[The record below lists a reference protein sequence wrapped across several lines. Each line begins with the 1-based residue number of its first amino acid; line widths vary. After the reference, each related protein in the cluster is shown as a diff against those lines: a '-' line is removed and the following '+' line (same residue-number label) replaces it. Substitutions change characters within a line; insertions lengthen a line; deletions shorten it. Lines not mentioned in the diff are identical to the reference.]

1 MALSTG
7 PNVLHKNR
15 VLQPTLVRSYEI
27 VSTFLLQTSC
37 CQVKMDYLGTDSTAP
52 LDPRST
58 PQPPVGPIHRLPQ
71 LPPLFP
77 APLQEP
83 ADHFNDWQ
91 TIGEQRDFYD
101 ERDCL
106 NPSNNLTSEKLRTRG
121 GDDVVIFDYSLD
133 PDYRTGESGNH
144 AVWGSSPSSQHF
156 GADDDIFFRVPK
168 NELLE
173 SKQFNKIISPT
184 KESRL
189 MQSRGPRLGI
199 M

>member
-1 MALSTG
+1 MSYQG
-7 PNVLHKNR
+7 KN
-15 VLQPTLVRSYEI
+15 SA
-27 VSTFLLQTSC
+27 
-37 CQVKMDYLGTDSTAP
+37 AP
-52 LDPRST
+52 LNPRST
-58 PQPPVGPIHRLPQ
+58 PQPPVGPIHELSQ
-71 LPPLFP
+71 LPPFFS

-106 NPSNNLTSEKLRTRG
+106 DPGHNLTSEKLRTRG
-121 GDDVVIFDYSLD
+121 RDDVVIFDYYLD
-133 PDYRTGESGNH
+133 PDYPTGESGNP
-144 AVWGSSPSSQHF
+144 AVRGSSPPSQHL

-173 SKQFNKIISPT
+173 SKQFNKIINPT

-189 MQSRGPRLGI
+189 TQSRGPRLGI